1 MLVLDSVDLGYFWKK
16 NCFTGQ
22 FEIHLCYIWK
32 KAVMSDSFI
41 YLEVSNNNN
50 NDFPTQV
57 YAPEINYVS

>member
-41 YLEVSNNNN
+41 CLEVSNNNN

-57 YAPEINYVS
+57 